1 MRVVLGIKDNALAV
15 DAGWSGMEQFKNCFV
30 SLTVFL
36 LPLRES
42 DLTEILSEMTVKP
55 KATRDY
61 ARFDIA
67 ANYTL

>member
-1 MRVVLGIKDNALAV
+1 
-15 DAGWSGMEQFKNCFV
+15 MEQFKNCFV

-67 ANYTL
+67 ANHTL